1 MSSERTQL
9 VTPAVASANAVH
21 AAVALT
27 ALAQTV
33 TTGITSPDV
42 YRCLSV
48 KGNQASVTGNVILTG
63 LDWSGAVQS
72 ETLAL
77 SGTSIVPGVKPF
89 KTPTSIALPALAA
102 AGDAVSVGWANVFG
116 LYGTLT
122 AAADLLLTER
132 AVLGAVEFTIEA
144 NGTVNTTHGTVTAAI
159 TAGDRIRWTYLATLL
174 APAGFVTLATFA
186 DRYEN
191 TIPAADETRVLALLS
206 DACALASDLAGID
219 YDAVAVPASIA
230 SVVCTAARRA
240 YENPIGLQGETI
252 GDYTWRAG
260 GSTATMAPASGVYFT
275 PDEARI
281 IRRAAGRS
289 RVGSLTM
296 TSALPAPASDPM
308 VGSSW
313 GGVDENG
320 FS

>member
-9 VTPAVASANAVH
+9 VTPAVASATAVH

-33 TTGITSPDV
+33 TAGITSPDV

-48 KGNQASVTGNVILTG
+48 KGSQASVTGNVVLTG

-77 SGTSIVPGVKPF
+77 AGTATVPGVQPL
-89 KTPTSIALPALAA
+89 KTLTSIALPALAA

-116 LYGTLT
+116 LYGTL
-122 AAADLLLTER
+122 AAAGDLLLTER

-144 NGTVNTTHGTVTAAI
+144 NGTVSTTYGTVTATI
-159 TAGDRIRWTYLATLL
+159 TAGDRLRWTYLATLL
-174 APAGFVTLATFA
+174 SPAGFVTLSTFA

-191 TIPAADETRVLALLS
+191 TIPAADETRVLALLG
-206 DACALASDLAGID
+206 DACALASDLVGID
-219 YDAVAVPASIA
+219 YDAVVVPAAIT
-230 SVVCTAARRA
+230 SVVCAAVRRA
-240 YENPIGLQGETI
+240 YENPLGLSGEGI
-252 GDYTWRAG
+252 GDYNWRVAAAG
-260 GSTATMAPASGVYFT
+260 SGGIYFT
-275 PDEARI
+275 PDETRI

-289 RVGSLTM
+289 GAGSLTM
-296 TSALPAPASDPM
+296 TSAFPAPATDP
-308 VGSSW
+308 
-313 GGVDENG
+313 GVR
-320 FS
+320 